1 MHDLSMMYGS
11 QEDVTS
17 LVKST
22 ERVSSPCDAQDYDL
36 PIVASEQDI
45 MPIYLCLELTIDG
58 KHSRNTN
65 KYPEERNVTVSVP
78 SSTPKQ
84 DTKCVNNK
92 RALSWENTVV

>member
-1 MHDLSMMYGS
+1 MRYDTFKKMHDLSMMYGS

-58 KHSRNTN
+58 KVRYEWMGS
-65 KYPEERNVTVSVP
+65 ERVIKMISARGLFWY
-78 SSTPKQ
+78 Q
-84 DTKCVNNK
+84 IEM
-92 RALSWENTVV
+92 L